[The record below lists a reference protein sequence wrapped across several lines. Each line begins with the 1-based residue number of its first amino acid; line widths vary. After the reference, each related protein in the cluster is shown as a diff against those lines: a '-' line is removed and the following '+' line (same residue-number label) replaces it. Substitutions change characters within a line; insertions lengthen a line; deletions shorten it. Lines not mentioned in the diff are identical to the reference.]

1 MYIHMH
7 THSFVVSAFFQE
19 LKRGRDKLKREV
31 RKNEVSPVVFMQDNL
46 DAFLLCYQTLSDIP
60 HWHIYTFIPVHCH
73 SIHYVLHHHVSAG
86 VWVVADG

>member
-31 RKNEVSPVVFMQDNL
+31 RKNEVSPVMFMQDNL

-60 HWHIYTFIPVHCH
+60 HLYTSP
-73 SIHYVLHHHVSAG
+73 LA
-86 VWVVADG
+86 